1 MTATQAMEY
10 HITRRVISRRGPGYT
25 TPLPEH
31 AGDDTAPRRWPD
43 RLIQVLAVTA
53 GLVVAGSFAQ
63 ELLWAGVAAATICA
77 LAAD

>member
-10 HITRRVISRRGPGYT
+10 RITRRVMSRRETLGT
-25 TPLPEH
+25 ASRPED
-31 AGDDTAPRRWPD
+31 AGSETLARRWPD

-53 GLVVAGSFAQ
+53 GLVVMGSFSQ
-63 ELLWAGVAAATICA
+63 ELLWAGLATATVCA